1 MPWWNWGGD
10 TQPSGD
16 DGGRSGSGQAY
27 GQAGA
32 TSSAVVERGSF
43 QRSPE
48 IRSGAAG
55 GGTAAT
61 HVRRANLT
69 SPRSPAVEP
78 AVPLRLLQDR
88 EVRIVQAC
96 GGSCGPV
103 PQRAAL
109 RQAAGADA
117 AADAAAA
124 AGSWG
129 S

>member
-16 DGGRSGSGQAY
+16 DGGRSGFDRAY
-27 GQAGA
+27 GQTA
-32 TSSAVVERGSF
+32 TSSAVVERRSS

-55 GGTAAT
+55 DRRSPAA
-61 HVRRANLT
+61 VKS
-69 SPRSPAVEP
+69 SPRSPAMEP
-78 AVPLRLLQDR
+78 ALPLRLLQSR

-96 GGSCGPV
+96 GGSCAPV

-109 RQAAGADA
+109 GWAAGADA

-124 AGSWG
+124 AGGSWG